1 MHNGVTNHT
10 SACWELNGNKTYRMV
25 IRNARTRVYNK
36 GEASDGCLSLFYT
49 PFSSLCSA
57 LHRPVESYVRPF
69 LYVPPSSKYSLFIQK
84 SSFGLNSFVICRSNI
99 LASARVQS
107 LYRLL

>member
-1 MHNGVTNHT
+1 MLSNAY
-10 SACWELNGNKTYRMV
+10 SFAERELLYLKGYKK
-25 IRNARTRVYNK
+25 RTRAYDRENHPKVV
-36 GEASDGCLSLFYT
+36 LLFYT

-57 LHRPVESYVRPF
+57 LHHPVESY
-69 LYVPPSSKYSLFIQK
+69 FIQK

-99 LASARVQS
+99 LASAMVQS